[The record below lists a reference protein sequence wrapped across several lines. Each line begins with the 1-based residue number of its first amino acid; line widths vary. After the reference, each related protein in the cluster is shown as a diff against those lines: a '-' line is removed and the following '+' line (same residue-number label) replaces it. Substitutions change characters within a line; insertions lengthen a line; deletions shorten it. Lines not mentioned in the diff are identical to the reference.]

1 MYRKTILYLTF
12 VLSFAVLQA
21 TPRERTRVKYR
32 IKTGLGKRVVDKAV
46 AEVVEMPLQSG
57 EALNGVEGSSL
68 PLKKRQVVGTVDLAG
83 VVEPGRLNLD
93 PARIILDR
101 ASLSRNEAL
110 LEQELEEEIDVAQR
124 REDFAQ
130 SELEDE
136 RNPENFQKSVSQ
148 IIGEYSESVA
158 EITQGIQRAARF
170 NERSVGDI
178 IFDVAKEVV
187 AEVVG
192 GALTRIFGIGTARQ
206 GGANIMEIVLGA
218 ITNSGRPKSC

>member
-1 MYRKTILYLTF
+1 MYRKTIFYLTF

-68 PLKKRQVVGTVDLAG
+68 PINKPQVVGTVDLAG

-136 RNPENFQKSVSQ
+136 RNPENFQSVSQ

>member
-1 MYRKTILYLTF
+1 LYLTF

-68 PLKKRQVVGTVDLAG
+68 PINKPQVVGTVDLAG

-110 LEQELEEEIDVAQR
+110 LEQELEEKIDVAQR

>member
-1 MYRKTILYLTF
+1 MYRKTIFYLTF

-68 PLKKRQVVGTVDLAG
+68 PINKPQVVGTVDLAG

-101 ASLSRNEAL
+101 
-110 LEQELEEEIDVAQR
+110 ELEEEIDVAQR

>member
-1 MYRKTILYLTF
+1 LYLTF

-68 PLKKRQVVGTVDLAG
+68 PINKPQVVGTVDLAG

-136 RNPENFQKSVSQ
+136 RNSENFQKSVSQ

-218 ITNSGRPKSC
+218 ITNTGRPKSC